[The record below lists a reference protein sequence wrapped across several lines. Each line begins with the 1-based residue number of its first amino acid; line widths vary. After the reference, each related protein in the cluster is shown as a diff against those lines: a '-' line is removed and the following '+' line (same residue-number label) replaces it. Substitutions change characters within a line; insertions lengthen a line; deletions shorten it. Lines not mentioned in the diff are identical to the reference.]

1 MCGKEDENMS
11 RIGRMPIAIP
21 EGVSVTVDGNNLVT
35 VTGKFG
41 TLTQQVNK
49 IIKVNISDKE
59 ISLTRPDDENKT
71 KAMHGLYRM
80 LIANMIEGVS
90 KKFTKSIV
98 INGVGYKASK
108 SGNKLVLNIG
118 FSHPVEVA
126 EVDGITIDCP
136 SATEVTISGI
146 SKEAVGQFAAKIRA
160 IKPVEPYHAYG
171 IKYKDEVVVRKQRK
185 TSGKK

>member
-1 MCGKEDENMS
+1 MS

-21 EGVSVTVDGNNLVT
+21 DGVNVTVDGNNLVT

-41 TLTQQVNK
+41 TLSQQVNK
-49 IIKVNISDKE
+49 NIKVSIANNE
-59 ISLTRPDDENKT
+59 ITLTRPDDENKN

-108 SGNKLVLNIG
+108 SGNKLILNIG
-118 FSHPVEVA
+118 FSHPVEIA
-126 EVDGITIDCP
+126 EIDGISIDCP
-136 SATEVTISGI
+136 NATEITISGI

-171 IKYKDEVVVRKQRK
+171 IKYKDEVVVRKQGK